1 MIHHEFMPSS
11 YVPFFLFDLMRA
23 GVIYRNSG
31 IVLRQFK
38 APNEHKFHCLIAS
51 LMQFLKRTKYIST
64 SLSNFSLLGVT
75 FQQAKIKS
83 NYAGRAVILQ
93 FSN

>member
-1 MIHHEFMPSS
+1 MYHEFMPSS
-11 YVPFFLFDLMRA
+11 YAPLFLFDLMRA

-38 APNEHKFHCLIAS
+38 APNKHKFHCLIAS
-51 LMQFLKRTKYIST
+51 LMQVLKRTKYIST
-64 SLSNFSLLGVT
+64 SVSNFSLLGVT

-83 NYAGRAVILQ
+83 NYAGRAGMILQ